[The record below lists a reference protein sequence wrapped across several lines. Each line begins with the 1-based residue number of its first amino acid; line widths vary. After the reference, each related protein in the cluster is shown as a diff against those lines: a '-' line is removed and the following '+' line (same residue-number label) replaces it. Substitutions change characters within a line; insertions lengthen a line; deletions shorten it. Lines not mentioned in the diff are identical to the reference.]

1 MTERR
6 SKRLKARSR
15 IADTGEVSDS
25 DSDEWSAGE
34 VQPPKKIS
42 TNPKKRKLNNG
53 KNSKS
58 MAEAFRKVRGKRGA
72 LKHLTEAPL
81 DVLFEVSDEI
91 ESLDVF
97 SSPPPVKIFGKL
109 NPIDLL
115 YLART
120 TKALRNI
127 LMRTSA
133 KFIWKQAL
141 ANISG
146 LPDCPTD
153 LNEPQYTNLVFG
165 KNCYVRDI
173 DSACFVTCD
182 Y

>member
-6 SKRLKARSR
+6 SKRLKAQSR
-15 IADTGEVSDS
+15 IADTGEVSGS

-34 VQPPKKIS
+34 VQPPKRIS
-42 TNPKKRKLNNG
+42 TNPQKRKLNNG
-53 KNSKS
+53 SSSKS
-58 MAEAFRKVRGKRGA
+58 VAEAFRKVRGKRGA

-81 DVLFEVSDEI
+81 DVLFE
-91 ESLDVF
+91 
-97 SSPPPVKIFGKL
+97 IFGKL

-115 YLART
+115 HLART

-141 ANISG
+141 ANINE

-165 KNCYVRDI
+165 KNCYVRDV
-173 DSACFVTCD
+173 DSACA
-182 Y
+182 YM